1 LSSESLIGLNNTT
14 PKKELISKSLPYFN
28 LITFYP
34 FNNVDGLLRGYITF
48 MHNQKHCIVCD
59 VHDWFQYKCFYLA
72 IHIIS

>member
-34 FNNVDGLLRGYITF
+34 FNNVDGLLRG
-48 MHNQKHCIVCD
+48 
-59 VHDWFQYKCFYLA
+59 
-72 IHIIS
+72 